1 MVTSFPLFSYKHELD
16 TSPEAF
22 GELRSSADC
31 QDQPDVLN
39 QRLEEDGYLF
49 IPGFFDP
56 ALIHAGRVAITDRLA
71 AEGALDPAYP
81 SIEARCRPDRALG
94 FRGDLAKQNPAI
106 DRVVSGPEL
115 LGFYTRL
122 FGEPVRH
129 FDHIWFRALSR
140 GQGTPPHCD
149 LVYMGRGT
157 HQLLTGWIPYGDI
170 PLEMGG
176 LMLLEGSHHQSER
189 LKHYLE
195 VDVDAYCENRPKQ
208 VEQVKVKGGW
218 SHPGYL
224 SRNPVAIRAKLGGRW
239 LTAPEWKVGDFVTF
253 GMQIVHGGL
262 DNQTDRLR
270 LSSDTRYQRAS
281 QPIDERWIGDTP
293 LANTLAGKRGRVC

>member
-115 LGFYTRL
+115 LGFYARL

-157 HQLLTGWIPYGDI
+157 HQLLTAWIPYGEV
-170 PLEMGG
+170 PLEVGG
-176 LMLLEGSHHQSER
+176 LMVLERSHTQAAR
-189 LKHYLE
+189 IRNYLE
-195 VDVDAYCENRPKQ
+195 VDVDLYCENRPRETEK
-208 VEQVKVKGGW
+208 VKAKGGW

-224 SRNPVAIRAKLGGRW
+224 TTNPVTLRQKLGGRW
-239 LTAPEWKVGDFVTF
+239 LTTEWRPGDLLTF
-253 GMQIVHGGL
+253 KMTLVHGSL
-262 DNQTDRLR
+262 DNQTDTVR

-281 QPIDERWIGDTP
+281 QPIDPRWIG
-293 LANTLAGKRGRVC
+293 ANPPGHGPRAKQGLIC